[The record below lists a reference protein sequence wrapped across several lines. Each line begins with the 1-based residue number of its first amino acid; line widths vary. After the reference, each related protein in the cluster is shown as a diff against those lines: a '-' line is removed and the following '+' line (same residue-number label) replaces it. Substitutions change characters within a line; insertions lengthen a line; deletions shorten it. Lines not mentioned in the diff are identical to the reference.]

1 MLLCIS
7 YYKQCKNMLT
17 LGDRLGCCS
26 TQRFLRVSG
35 TGHTC
40 NPPLA
45 RCCWSWCIWRF
56 LTVFLKHS
64 FDLHFFMFLWELQF
78 IFKRMYIKNDFYRK
92 ERKHRTWYSYK
103 GKLAKKV
110 HDSKIYMYSLIICL
124 VLCNP
129 NLKYTIKYLLPI
141 S

>member
-45 RCCWSWCIWRF
+45 RCCWSWCIGRF

-78 IFKRMYIKNDFYRK
+78 IFKKCIFKMIFTERK
-92 ERKHRTWYSYK
+92 ENIGHGIPIKVNWQ
-103 GKLAKKV
+103 KKV
-110 HDSKIYMYSLIICL
+110 HDSKIYRYSLIICL